1 MGRGYGRTA
10 GRWGLY
16 GLLAGWAGLTVFQ
29 QLDKPHWI
37 QTKVDP
43 TAMGIPNWRFFAP
56 TPGRH
61 DYNLLYRSTLDDG
74 ELTEWRE
81 HSVGVQRRALQMVW
95 HPGRRLEKALFDA
108 ISQLFLLA
116 DRFDDP
122 RRMQLTVPYLALLNF
137 VTNEVEHHAD
147 AVEVQFM
154 IGQSAAHEPDVE
166 PKMLFLSE
174 WHKLAGAAEIAPTP
188 VAA

>member
-1 MGRGYGRTA
+1 MGRGYVRTA

-29 QLDKPHWI
+29 QADRPHWL
-37 QTKVDP
+37 QEKVDP

-61 DYNLLYRSTLDDG
+61 DFNLLYRNKLADG
-74 ELTEWRE
+74 SLGGWRE
-81 HSVGVQRRALQMVW
+81 HSVGVPRRLVQMVW
-95 HPGRRLEKALFDA
+95 HPGRRLEKAQFDA
-108 ISQLFLLA
+108 ITQLFQLTDRLA
-116 DRFDDP
+116 DR
-122 RRMQLTVPYLALLNF
+122 RRVQLTVPYLALLNF
-137 VTNEVEHHAD
+137 VTNEAEHGAD

-154 IGQSAAHEPDVE
+154 IAHSAAHEESVE

-174 WHKLAGAAEIAPTP
+174 WHRLDCEDVVEG